1 MLNYQP
7 PAPPADRS
15 EAQLH
20 SLARAMKVLSEP
32 NRLLLLEM
40 LIRGV
45 QCNCDLG
52 ERLGMAPNLVSHHLG
67 VLREAGLVHAEHD
80 PLDARWIY
88 YSIEP
93 SALGDLRE
101 TLARFLD
108 ADRIQPRLSTCGPRN
123 PQTRGIALGP
133 EEVDPS

>member
-1 MLNYQP
+1 MLNYHP
-7 PAPPADRS
+7 SASPADRS
-15 EAQLH
+15 ETQLH
-20 SLARAMKVLSEP
+20 SLARTMKVLSEP
-32 NRLLLLEM
+32 NRLLLVEM

-52 ERLGMAPNLVSHHLG
+52 QRLGMAPNLVSHHLG
-67 VLREAGLVHAEHD
+67 VLREAGLVRAEHD

-88 YSIEP
+88 YSIDP
-93 SALGDLRE
+93 SALSDLRE

-108 ADRIQPRLSTCGPRN
+108 ADRIQPRLSTCGPR
-123 PQTRGIALGP
+123 PPLTRGIAVGS

>member
-1 MLNYQP
+1 MLNYRP
-7 PAPPADRS
+7 PASPADRS
-15 EAQLH
+15 ETQLH
-20 SLARAMKVLSEP
+20 GLAKTMKVLSEP

-67 VLREAGLVHAEHD
+67 VLREAGLVRAEHD

-93 SALGDLRE
+93 SALSDLRE

-108 ADRIQPRLSTCGPRN
+108 ADRIQPRLSTCGPRS
-123 PQTRGIALGP
+123 PQTAGIVLGS